1 ESRPKQR
8 RAAFVAARSFSDP
21 VQHVIPQPAYSSAV
35 EAMLSGESTEQRQA
49 EQHPPGPAGQA
60 GHVVSTQELLPGRE
74 ALVHPLGQRDAIR
87 RRDRGGALFGG
98 KIFRAHKRP
107 STCGSG
113 RLGLSCHIWGNDGRF
128 AQAPSREF
136 RGKFSVTCHRTARL
150 RSTWR
155 RRPTGSA
162 WRTSAMAMNSGTFT

>member
-1 ESRPKQR
+1 MTARCLQIVRQPIQYIRPHPADPAAMKSVLPRKPAKHNHAQHDPSRSPC
-8 RAAFVAARSFSDP
+8 
-21 VQHVIPQPAYSSAV
+21 
-35 EAMLSGESTEQRQA
+35 QA
-49 EQHPPGPAGQA
+49 CD
-60 GHVVSTQELLPGRE
+60 VVGAQELLPGRE

-87 RRDRGGALFGG
+87 RRGRGGAHVGG

-113 RLGLSCHIWGNDGRF
+113 RLGLSCHVWGNDGRF
-128 AQAPSREF
+128 GQALSGKF
-136 RGKFSVTCHRTARL
+136 RGKFSETAHRSARL

-162 WRTSAMAMNSGTFT
+162 WSTSAMAMNSGTFTWRW